1 MALKTYEINYFKSN
15 DACSI
20 DWQNEE
26 YSIKDLEASLISI
39 ECDDGDLYHQLTLDD
54 FKIKSFSDFE
64 PVLISENNYRLCFV
78 AEVLIDL
85 EKKELITFKKALVE
99 CNFQVVARLEF
110 KKNGKDILDKNGD
123 YAYLFEPDEDK
134 FVELQL
140 KD

>member
-1 MALKTYEINYFKSN
+1 MTLKTYEINYFKSK

-26 YSIKDLEASLISI
+26 YSIKDLEPSLISI

-78 AEVLIDL
+78 AEVFIDL
-85 EKKELITFKKALVE
+85 EKKELSSFKEALIK

-110 KKNGKDILDKNGD
+110 KKNGNDVLDENGD
-123 YAYLFEPDEDK
+123 YAYLYESDEDN

-140 KD
+140 KN

>member
-1 MALKTYEINYFKSN
+1 M
-15 DACSI
+15 
-20 DWQNEE
+20 
-26 YSIKDLEASLISI
+26 
-39 ECDDGDLYHQLTLDD
+39 
-54 FKIKSFSDFE
+54 
-64 PVLISENNYRLCFV
+64 SENNYRLCFV

-110 KKNGKDILDKNGD
+110 KKNGNDVLDENGD